1 MRKRAAEREPSSRTK
16 HEAAM
21 VERIHLVRHGHH
33 AMLGRRL
40 CGRMPGVQ
48 LDDLGCR
55 QMSRCAEMIAETPA
69 AIQSSPQRRTQQSA
83 SILAWHFCLPVEIAP
98 DVDEIDYGEWTARAL
113 ADLEGDTR
121 WRRWNAR
128 RSASRPPGGES
139 MRALQQRII
148 RHLENLRHIQ
158 ADGSIVIVSHAEP
171 IRAALLYYSRTP
183 LDHFLSI
190 EVDPASVSTLAVDKS
205 GIRISQINQ
214 QVPA

>member
-1 MRKRAAEREPSSRTK
+1 MK

-21 VERIHLVRHGHH
+21 LETIHLVRHGHH
-33 AMLGRRL
+33 ATLGHLL

-83 SILAWHFCLPVEIAP
+83 SILAWHFGLPVEIAP
-98 DVDEIDYGEWTARAL
+98 DVDEIDYGEWTSQAF

-121 WRRWNAR
+121 WNRWNRR
-128 RSASRPPGGES
+128 RSTSRPPGGES
-139 MRALQQRII
+139 MRALQQRMVQ
-148 RHLENLRHIQ
+148 HLEQLRRVQ
-158 ADGSIVIVSHAEP
+158 SDGAIVIVSHAEP

-183 LDHFLSI
+183 LDNFLSI

-205 GIRISQINQ
+205 GIRISRINQ